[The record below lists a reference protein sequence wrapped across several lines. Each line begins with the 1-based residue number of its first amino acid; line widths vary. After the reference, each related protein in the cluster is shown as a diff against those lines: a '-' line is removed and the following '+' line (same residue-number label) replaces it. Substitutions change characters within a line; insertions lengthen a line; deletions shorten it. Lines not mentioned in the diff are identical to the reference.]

1 MIKVSL
7 IFYNY
12 SSFRQG
18 LDGLVAPRRNNFY
31 INIFKYSTLL
41 IIYWIGLNCK
51 ISLGNI
57 IIYNLKQLSF
67 SIRNMDIYLEL
78 IHKCEKI

>member
-1 MIKVSL
+1 MIEMSL

-12 SSFRQG
+12 SCFNHG
-18 LDGLVAPRRNNFY
+18 LDGLVAPQQNNFY
-31 INIFKYSTLL
+31 RNIFKYVTIL